1 MRIINKTLII
11 MFIGLLATSC
21 NEFLEEEPL
30 VAPTEASFFDDELNA
45 VAAINACYDP
55 LTWGQSGLTLPLGFA
70 HGYEWIV
77 GDVLSDDAVKGSTTS
92 DLAGITELEEW
103 RADASNAN
111 IATLW
116 YNPFAGI
123 YRTNIVINNIE
134 EGTIPQEL
142 KDRLMG
148 EAKFLRAYYYFLQV
162 RIFGGVPLFTTP
174 ISPDDIEAREFSRA
188 SIGEAYALINQDLK
202 DAIEL
207 LPEKSG
213 YLPEDI
219 GRATKGAARA
229 YLARA
234 YMYQIGMIN
243 DHGITWDDVYEQTSS
258 IIASGEYGLAPNY
271 ATIFEMEGENGVGSI
286 FEVQAI
292 SIGQSGWAEGAGTI
306 ETVFQNP
313 FGTFGYGFN
322 NPTQDLFDE
331 FNEGDPRREMTL
343 YSEGD
348 LAHGLDIDILAGGRN
363 ATGYLHRK
371 VILDPEFQPSN
382 AQESPQNIRKFRY
395 SDILLMQAEA
405 EYYRG
410 NEPNARS
417 LVNEVRERARNST
430 YPKGYTSTNPGGY
443 EPYPDAN
450 VPDIGS
456 NVSGQALLEAIWH
469 ERRIEF
475 GMETIRYYDLIRT
488 GRYLSSL
495 EETFGP
501 EVRNNAESHSIMTGV
516 NPVPLLPIPTVDVTA
531 WGIEQNPGY

>member
-1 MRIINKTLII
+1 MRILYKTLT
-11 MFIGLLATSC
+11 MLLIGLMASSC
-21 NEFLEEEPL
+21 QDFLEEEPL

-45 VAAINACYDP
+45 MSAINACYDP

-77 GDVLSDDAVKGSTTS
+77 GDVLSDDSEKGSTTS
-92 DLAGITELEEW
+92 DLADINALEEW
-103 RADASNAN
+103 RANASNAN

-123 YRTNIVINNIE
+123 YRTNIVINNVD
-134 EGTIPQEL
+134 EGMIPQAL

-188 SIGEAYALINQDLK
+188 SVGEVYALINQDLK
-202 DAIEL
+202 DAIAL
-207 LPEKSG
+207 LPEKSA
-213 YLPEDI
+213 YAPEDI

-234 YMYQIGMIN
+234 YMYQIGMVN
-243 DHGITWDDVYEQTSS
+243 DNGITWDDVYEQTNA
-258 IIASGEYGLAPNY
+258 IISSGEYALAPNY
-271 ATIFEMEGENGVGSI
+271 ATIFEMEGENNVESI

-292 SIGQSGWAEGAGTI
+292 SIGQAGWAEGAGTI

-322 NPTQDLFDE
+322 TPTQDLYDAFE
-331 FNEGDPRREMTL
+331 EGDPRRESTL

-348 LAHGLDIDILAGGRN
+348 LAHGLDIDIAANGRN
-363 ATGYLHRK
+363 TTGYLHRK

-382 AQESPQNIRKFRY
+382 PQESPQNIRKFRY
-395 SDILLMQAEA
+395 ADILLMQAEA
-405 EYYRG
+405 AYYIG
-410 NEPNARS
+410 NEAEARN
-417 LVNEVRERARNST
+417 LVNQVRARARNST
-430 YPKGYTSTNPGGY
+430 YPKGYTAANTDGY
-443 EPYPDAN
+443 EPYPN
-450 VPDIGS
+450 PGLPDITA
-456 NVSGQALLEAIWH
+456 SGQALLEAIWH
-469 ERRIEF
+469 ERRVEL
-475 GMETIRYYDLIRT
+475 GMETLRYYDLVRT
-488 GRYLSSL
+488 GRYLNSL
-495 EETFGP
+495 EETYNT
-501 EVRNNAESHSIMTGV
+501 EVRSNAESHALEGI
-516 NPVPLLPIPTVDVTA
+516 NPVTLLPIPTVDVTA